1 MRMNV
6 HSHKRQHEI
15 LSNYRTGF
23 GGLDWAESPSIAG
36 RLLGGRF
43 GSELRLVFLRQWRR
57 QARSTAKRPRGQTVN
72 ARESTSWLGA
82 SGTLPPAAPPPED
95 ELLVMFGIPKRP
107 GSARRV
113 QCDTMPIQ

>member
-36 RLLGGRF
+36 RFTGRSF
-43 GSELRLVFLRQWRR
+43 WLRVALVFLRQWRR
-57 QARSTAKRPRGQTVN
+57 QARSTAKRPRGPTLN

-82 SGTLPPAAPPPED
+82 RGALPPAPPPPDD
-95 ELLVMFGIPKRP
+95 ELFVMFG
-107 GSARRV
+107 
-113 QCDTMPIQ
+113 

>member
-57 QARSTAKRPRGQTVN
+57 QARGTAKRARGPTLN
-72 ARESTSWLGA
+72 ARDNTSWLGA
-82 SGTLPPAAPPPED
+82 SGKLPPAHPPRAGG
-95 ELLVMFGIPKRP
+95 LIVM
-107 GSARRV
+107 
-113 QCDTMPIQ
+113 